1 MAELVWKGKNTE
13 QQWGSDGQGRLLIS
27 KPTTQHLYTYASF
40 DRQSKDKQSNLP
52 PLGWHNRL
60 VLGDKS
66 AVLSALL
73 SEFAGQINLIYI
85 DPPFMTGRDFKSGK
99 QLAYSDK
106 WDNNLDAYLQW
117 LYETFILLRQ
127 LLTPDGS
134 IYVHLDWRV
143 THYARV
149 MLDEV
154 FGFNPNAEGPGFKNE
169 IIWHYQSGG
178 RSLKHYARKHDT
190 ILLYSKSTQYC
201 FHGDRIG
208 ERRGSQK
215 RNHMKKWIDSNGR
228 VHWKISSAG
237 RVYTYDE
244 DTLMTPTDVWSD
256 ISHLHQRDPERKGYS
271 TQKPAAL
278 LERLILASSEENE
291 LVLDC
296 FCGSGVTPAVAGQL
310 GRRWI
315 ASDQGELAIKMTCER
330 LLAQDRNHPFV
341 MQRLAEEASEHVTS
355 GKYGIIESANNQAD
369 QEIEIKEQSC

>member
-1 MAELVWKGKNTE
+1 MAELIWNGKYTE
-13 QQWGSDGQGRLLIS
+13 QQWGTDGQGRLLIS
-27 KPTTQHLYTYASF
+27 TPTTQHLYTYASF
-40 DRQSKDKQSNLP
+40 DRQSKDKQPNL
-52 PLGWHNRL
+52 LRQGWHNRL
-60 VLGDKS
+60 ILGDKS
-66 AVLSALL
+66 AVLQALL

-106 WDNNLDAYLQW
+106 WGNNMDAYLQW
-117 LYETFILLRQ
+117 LYETFILLWQ
-127 LLTPDGS
+127 LLASDGS

-143 THYARV
+143 THYVRV

-154 FGFNPNAEGPGFKNE
+154 FGLNPNAEGPGFKNE

-201 FHGDRIG
+201 FHGERIG

-215 RNHMKKWIDSNGR
+215 RNHMKKWIDSSGL

-256 ISHLHQRDPERKGYS
+256 ISHLHQRDPERKGYA

-278 LERLILASSEENE
+278 LERLILASSEEND

-296 FCGSGVTPAVAGQL
+296 FCGSGVTPVVAGQL

-315 ASDQGELAIKMTCER
+315 ASDQSELAIKVTCER
-330 LLAQDRNHPFV
+330 LLAQNRNHPFV
-341 MQRLAEEASEHVTS
+341 MQRLAEEASEHGTS
-355 GKYGIIESANNQAD
+355 GRYGIIESANNQAD
-369 QEIEIKEQSC
+369 REIEIKEQSC